1 VRERHTRTDRDG
13 EREREREIERELR
26 SIIRNLFLSPK
37 KLWAR
42 AMGKRGGHTNMGEG
56 VKGKKARTT
65 SDAGGN
71 LSVRT
76 HASGAFQRMLLLI
89 RLGWALQTC

>member
-71 LSVRT
+71 L
-76 HASGAFQRMLLLI
+76 
-89 RLGWALQTC
+89 